1 MSFQRRYLLR
11 GDSFHQQR
19 GCRGEEYTM
28 ASHAHSES
36 ECTENMALPDSR
48 RAFGQLWLQR
58 EVERFDRFNGG
69 KMSGG
74 DPSAYIVFLTLSRLL
89 QLGAGGPRV
98 ARRGVDPKTVRRHR
112 IRADVGRQPR
122 LPRRCVSLARRPRLP
137 LCDAPSAVERNT
149 SCARNTLRRTRL
161 SARSASRTAAAE
173 LMEATVTVA
182 ARVQTVRQS
191 FRHASCAS
199 E

>member
-1 MSFQRRYLLR
+1 MPEFIDQQQVDAVEVAVVSFQRRYLLR

-98 ARRGVDPKTVRRHR
+98 A
-112 IRADVGRQPR
+112 
-122 LPRRCVSLARRPRLP
+122 
-137 LCDAPSAVERNT
+137 PSAVERNT

-161 SARSASRTAAAE
+161 SVRSASRTAAAE